1 MIVADVM
8 TTFPDAVDP
17 DTSVRKAA
25 QLMRDGDYGVL
36 PVVNEGGSLVG
47 IVTDRDIVIKVVADG
62 HDTDTPVSQCMTPDP
77 DTVPKDLPLE
87 QALTLMSKRQVRRLP
102 VVEYAKLVGML
113 SLGDVATSKET
124 DHEKADTLAEVSLNE
139 EFQQSTSIYSK
150 EELPGI

>member
-36 PVVNEGGSLVG
+36 PVVNMDGSLVG
-47 IVTDRDIVIKVVADG
+47 IVTDRDIVIKIVADG
-62 HDTDTPVSQCMTPDP
+62 QDSDTPVSRCMTPDP

-87 QALTLMSKRQVRRLP
+87 QAMTLMSKRQVRRMP
-102 VVEYAKLVGML
+102 VVEYARLVGML
-113 SLGDVATSKET
+113 SLGDIATSKET
-124 DHEKADTLAEVSLNE
+124 DHEKADTLAEVSLNK
-139 EFQQSTSIYSK
+139 EFQQSTSQYSR